1 MRDPIKNK
9 GVRDIIKTSILRL
22 LRIIIRIIRR
32 IIRRSIDTLDMKRT
46 QRGNTI
52 LRYNVRKT

>member
-46 QRGNTI
+46 
-52 LRYNVRKT
+52 

>member
-9 GVRDIIKTSILRL
+9 RVRDTIKISILRL
-22 LRIIIRIIRR
+22 LRTIARIIRG
-32 IIRRSIDTLDMKRT
+32 SIDTLYTKRT
-46 QRGNTI
+46 QRGNAI